1 MADNIEKLLKK
12 TRLDKQLSLDD
23 INRDLKIR
31 KDYIK
36 QFEKKIPEL
45 LGVYELGYLRC
56 YAKHLGVEKEVNNYI
71 AYLKEKT
78 KIASKNEKAQSEN
91 SITEILKNFLA
102 KPKIT
107 FPILGVLVLVVFF
120 IMTNKGYIKGFDNN
134 KETKKQISEVTTD
147 THDQNNNIVNI
158 SESLSIQQ
166 KGPYNYLIQ
175 GINNTSDITN
185 IVARVNTTFTIIDP
199 AQNKV
204 IKSGTIRVGERFSM
218 PKIKEGNT
226 LATIL
231 VKTNI
236 PNAFDIKG
244 NMS

>member
-78 KIASKNEKAQSEN
+78 KIASKNEKVQSEN

-185 IVARVNTTFTIIDP
+185 IVAPVDLIRAYLYAWEDLKIDVLWHK
-199 AQNKV
+199 AKQQYNYNN
-204 IKSGTIRVGERFSM
+204 R
-218 PKIKEGNT
+218 
-226 LATIL
+226 L
-231 VKTNI
+231 
-236 PNAFDIKG
+236 NALFAVREKLCHEITQHI
-244 NMS
+244 